1 MLYLLDA
8 TGKIDPI
15 EKKMV
20 VANKKIGSCVDRNAV
35 ETRDTGAGLV
45 AQMHPKD
52 GLESGEL
59 WYLQVAAWMIQL

>member
-15 EKKMV
+15 EK
-20 VANKKIGSCVDRNAV
+20 NWLLPTKKLGAARRNAV

-52 GLESGEL
+52 GLESWEL
-59 WYLQVAAWMIQL
+59 

>member
-15 EKKMV
+15 EK
-20 VANKKIGSCVDRNAV
+20 NGLLPTKKIGSCVDRNAV

-59 WYLQVAAWMIQL
+59 